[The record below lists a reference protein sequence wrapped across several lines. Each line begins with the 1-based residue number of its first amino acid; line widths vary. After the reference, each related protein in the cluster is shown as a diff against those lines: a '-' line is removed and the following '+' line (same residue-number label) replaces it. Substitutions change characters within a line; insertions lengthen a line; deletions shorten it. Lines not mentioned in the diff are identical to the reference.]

1 MMAPMVRHP
10 LRYRTLPCPAT
21 EHPQYASA
29 ESPSAKRVMGEVP
42 VKAYPRPKATGYE
55 ENRRQQNSDPLN
67 SNAFVNAVRRDKGR
81 QAHGYYVLQP
91 L

>member
-21 EHPQYASA
+21 KHAQNASA

-42 VKAYPRPKATGYE
+42 VKTYPRPKTAGYE
-55 ENRRQQNSDPLN
+55 ENRRQQNGDPVNGN
-67 SNAFVNAVRRDKGR
+67 SHVDAVRRDKGR
-81 QAHGYYVLQP
+81 QDHRDGILQP